1 MSREESVRVMV
12 TLWALWHARRKII
25 HEGQYQSPLSTHC
38 FIERFIG
45 ELGQLEPTGPVSTP
59 VALPKGPRWIALP
72 QGLAKVNVDAA
83 LSKNSSK
90 GAIAAVS
97 RNSDGSFLGAS
108 ALVLEGITDP
118 EILEALACWEGLNL
132 VMDLLL
138 RRIRVA
144 SDYLNLIRNL
154 GGEGKGPYGHIIME
168 PKARSA
174 NFQTIEFV
182 HEGRS
187 ANVDAHTLARGSISR
202 EIGRYMWFHAPPE
215 GVCMNFDIA

>member
-1 MSREESVRVMV
+1 
-12 TLWALWHARRKII
+12 
-25 HEGQYQSPLSTHC
+25 
-38 FIERFIG
+38 
-45 ELGQLEPTGPVSTP
+45 VSTP

-144 SDYLNLIRNL
+144 SDYLNSSETW
-154 GGEGKGPYGHIIME
+154 EGKGKDLMGTSSWSP
-168 PKARSA
+168 R
-174 NFQTIEFV
+174 Q
-182 HEGRS
+182 GR
-187 ANVDAHTLARGSISR
+187 LISR
-202 EIGRYMWFHAPPE
+202 RLNLFMKEDQQM
-215 GVCMNFDIA
+215 